1 MLSQLGQPLPSP
13 RSQLA
18 GVCIQ
23 VSSGYSTGS
32 EHKPLQMEA
41 LLPLEILLGSN
52 APALPSLDRASL
64 LCPHHRSFSRKGLGF
79 DAHRTEMS
87 A

>member
-23 VSSGYSTGS
+23 VSSGYSTGG
-32 EHKPLQMEA
+32 EHKALQVDT
-41 LLPLEILLGSN
+41 LLPLEILPGSN
-52 APALPSLDRASL
+52 APALPDIQAGFSLDR
-64 LCPHHRSFSRKGLGF
+64 GF
-79 DAHRTEMS
+79 TAMS
-87 A
+87 PSQKV